1 MLAIVGGGLVGLS
14 LALALAPLNIPI
26 SIIEKQPHPGED
38 AAVRSIALSHG
49 AMMVYRTLGLE
60 NVLTPLLAPITS
72 VHASEQGK
80 FAKTYIEAKEQGL
93 AALGYVVNVA
103 ALREVLWQALANYK
117 HIQLLAPQQVTEL
130 RAQDDGWLLHLQD
143 GVSLFANLVVV
154 ADGADSG
161 IAKLLD
167 IKTQTTAYTQCAL
180 VANVTTTVAPA
191 GTAYERFTNVGP
203 VALLPQS
210 NGTMALVWAMPS
222 LQRERWQHASEA
234 DLIKHL
240 QPLIPGQVG
249 RILTLSA
256 TMTYPLALRKI
267 DTPTLSHLLFLGNAA
282 RTMHPIAAQG
292 FNLAMR
298 DIAHLV
304 EMMATLTDK
313 DMLGQLSWLQAYWQ
327 TREKDEKRTLTFTD
341 NLIRG
346 FQADYFPL
354 TWLRLMGMQTL
365 QLSPTLKRWFGL
377 YTTGNFGHLPK
388 LMRGVTPWSN

>member
-60 NVLTPLLAPITS
+60 KALIPLSSPITT
-72 VHASEQGK
+72 VHVSEQKK
-80 FAKTYIEAKEQGL
+80 FAKTYIEASEQGL
-93 AALGYVVNVA
+93 AALGYVINVA
-103 ALREVLWQALANYK
+103 ALREVLWQALATYP

-130 RAQDDGWLLHLQD
+130 TAQDDGWLLHLLE
-143 GVSLFANLVVV
+143 GSSLSAQLVIV

-167 IKTQTTAYTQCAL
+167 IKTQTQAYTQCAL
-180 VANVTTTVAPA
+180 VANVTTTVPPS
-191 GTAYERFTNVGP
+191 GTAYERFTKVGP
-203 VALLPQS
+203 IALLPQA
-210 NGTMALVWAMPS
+210 NGTMALVWAMAAD
-222 LQRERWQHASEA
+222 QREHWQQASQAE
-234 DLIKHL
+234 LIAQL
-240 QPLIPGQVG
+240 QPLIPGQAG
-249 RILTLSA
+249 RILDISA
-256 TMTYPLALRKI
+256 PMTYPLALRKI
-267 DTPTLSHLLFLGNAA
+267 DTPTLPHLLFLGNAA

-304 EMMATLTDK
+304 EVISSAPQADN
-313 DMLGQLSWLQAYWQ
+313 LGQLSWLQAYWK
-327 TREKDEKRTLTFTD
+327 TREQDEKRTLTFTD
-341 NLIRG
+341 SLIRG

-354 TWLRLMGMQTL
+354 TWLRLAGLQTL
-365 QLSPTLKRWFGL
+365 QLSPILKRWFGL
-377 YTTGNFGHLPK
+377 YTTGNMGHIPK